1 MIVELDGK
9 EITVERTSTVLRLME
24 ELSINREAY
33 LVVVND
39 RLVTE
44 DYRLNKDDSVKLIKV
59 VSGG

>member
-9 EITVERTSTVLRLME
+9 EITVERTPTVLRLME

>member
-1 MIVELDGK
+1 MIVEIDGK
-9 EITVERTSTVLRLME
+9 TIAVEKVPNVMRLME
-24 ELSINREAY
+24 KLSINKEAY
-33 LVVVND
+33 LVIVND